1 MRGLLDTHSG
11 FVNHNTTICG
21 HCQHEYPLFVEEEF
35 FMGQQ
40 LGKYIKNSRQ
50 EKKMAVKTLAT
61 VTGISKSYLDYIES
75 GAREPQVDMLAK
87 IAAVL
92 DLPLEKMLDIQKKE
106 QLKSAITKLQVEK
119 IDDTDGELR
128 AVSRDGD
135 NSRDLDQR
143 ALAKTQ
149 EAFRLSPDDRMLAEF
164 IENPDLK
171 AIVKAGASLSDDDL
185 DKLRKVMESLYPD
198 AFVQ

>member
-1 MRGLLDTHSG
+1 
-11 FVNHNTTICG
+11 
-21 HCQHEYPLFVEEEF
+21 
-35 FMGQQ
+35 MGQQ
-40 LGKYIKNSRQ
+40 LGRYIKNSRQ

-119 IDDTDGELR
+119 INDTDGEIR
-128 AVSRDGD
+128 SVPREGD
-135 NSRDLDQR
+135 NSRSLDQR

-149 EAFRLSPDDRMLAEF
+149 EAFRLSPDDRTLAEF

-198 AFVQ
+198 AFV

>member
-1 MRGLLDTHSG
+1 
-11 FVNHNTTICG
+11 
-21 HCQHEYPLFVEEEF
+21 
-35 FMGQQ
+35 MGQQ

-50 EKKMAVKTLAT
+50 EKKVAVKTLAT
-61 VTGISKSYLDYIES
+61 ATGISKSYLDYIES

-119 IDDTDGELR
+119 INDTDGELR
-128 AVSRDGD
+128 AVPREGD
-135 NSRDLDQR
+135 NKKSLDQR

-198 AFVQ
+198 AFVE

>member
-1 MRGLLDTHSG
+1 
-11 FVNHNTTICG
+11 
-21 HCQHEYPLFVEEEF
+21 
-35 FMGQQ
+35 MGQQ
-40 LGKYIKNSRQ
+40 LGKYIKNNRQ
-50 EKKMAVKTLAT
+50 EKKMAVKTLAK

-92 DLPLEKMLDIQKKE
+92 NLPLAKMLDIQKKE
-106 QLKSAITKLQVEK
+106 QLKSAITKFQVEK
-119 IDDTDGELR
+119 VNDTDGELR
-128 AVSRDGD
+128 AVSREGD
-135 NSRDLDQR
+135 NSLSIDQL

-185 DKLRKVMESLYPD
+185 EKLRKVMESLYPD
-198 AFVQ
+198 AFV